1 MNVFHLDM
9 LACLMEHGSLSRA
22 AKELGVSQPA
32 LTMRM
37 KTLENEL
44 GVPLVSRSGNKLTVT
59 AAGIAFNE
67 RAQRS
72 LRVLKEGLDLLS
84 ETQGCTKVRLSV
96 AGTPTLMTY
105 FLPPLIGGFIRN
117 RPNWDMPLHTGSTRD
132 VLEMLFDEVAQ
143 VGFIS
148 GHLEHPDMIS
158 LPISTYP
165 FRLVAPPNHPLAKFA
180 KIHIFD
186 LKHEPLLINVNESY
200 SSYMIR
206 YMFREHGV
214 LMNVVME
221 LNHSDAVKRMVMAG
235 NGIAFLPSS
244 VVEKE
249 IEAAKLTTLPLQLNQ
264 PLTREINLIFRK
276 AMIGHPS
283 LDELLKHIE
292 ITSLDTPWPQFRE
305 GHRDEPSG

>member
-44 GVPLVSRSGNKLTVT
+44 GVQLVSRSGNQLTVT

-72 LRVLKEGLDLLS
+72 LRVLKEGLDLIS
-84 ETQGCTKVRLSV
+84 EPQGCMKVRLSV
-96 AGTPTLMTY
+96 AGTPTLVTY
-105 FLPPLIGGFIRN
+105 FLPPLIGDFIRN
-117 RPNWDMPLHTGSTRD
+117 RPNWDIPLHTGSTRE
-132 VLEMLFDEVAQ
+132 VMEMLFDQVAQ
-143 VGFIS
+143 VGFIN
-148 GHLEHPDMIS
+148 GHLEHPDLII
-158 LPISTYP
+158 LPICTYP
-165 FRLVAPPNHPLAKFA
+165 FRLVAQPDHPLAKYA
-180 KIHIFD
+180 RIHIFD

-214 LMNVVME
+214 LMNVAME
-221 LNHSDAVKRMVMAG
+221 LNHSDSVKRMVMAG

-244 VVEKE
+244 VVQKE
-249 IEAAKLTTLPLQLNQ
+249 IEAAKLTALPLQLNR

-276 AMIGHPS
+276 ALIGHPS
-283 LDELLKHIE
+283 LEELLKHIE
-292 ITSLDTPWPQFRE
+292 LTSLNTPWPQFRE
-305 GHRDEPSG
+305 GHLDEPSG